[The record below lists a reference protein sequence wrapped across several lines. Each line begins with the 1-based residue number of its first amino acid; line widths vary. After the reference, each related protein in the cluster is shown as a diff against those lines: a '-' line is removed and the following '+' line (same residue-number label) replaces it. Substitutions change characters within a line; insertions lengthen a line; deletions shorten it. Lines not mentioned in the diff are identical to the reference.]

1 MSPYLNEPL
10 APNHRNL
17 SARAHARGT
26 SFESELSEFISRETG
41 NVKPDALT
49 KLDQR
54 QAKLESQIADL
65 EAERGKALGI
75 AAKYH
80 TLTVEADRLRKQLE
94 VAKGKLEL
102 HKASAAESH
111 QNAKLRLG
119 DTADQWTIAGNLLGI
134 SLEQDAIARA
144 MEPLID
150 ALAAELATKEGEVL
164 AYAQSNGIAAGSSKV

>member
-94 VAKGKLEL
+94 VARGKLEL
-102 HKASAAESH
+102 HRNSAAEAYA
-111 QNAKLRLG
+111 NAKLRLG
-119 DTADQWTIAGNLLGI
+119 NDDGGWMVSGNLLGI
-134 SLEQDAIARA
+134 SVEQSAVVTA
-144 MEPLID
+144 MGPLVD
-150 ALAAELATKEGEVL
+150 ELAAQVATAEQAVL
-164 AYAQSNGIAAGSSKV
+164 DYGREHGIASPSKSA